1 MKVLSLKKYLT
12 YAFLFLSPFTFI
24 MGICL
29 CIYFSMS
36 DKFAITVAV
45 VSLASILTL
54 LLPSIYYFYMYF
66 KFKIKCKNIAPTN
79 GVISTW
85 EHGFFR
91 YTGAVII
98 KVNDT
103 DYSTSAYFNYD
114 DAKDL
119 VGKTVSY
126 AIIDE
131 TLIIYEILD

>member
-54 LLPSIYYFYMYF
+54 LLPSIYYF
-66 KFKIKCKNIAPTN
+66 IC
-79 GVISTW
+79 
-85 EHGFFR
+85 
-91 YTGAVII
+91 
-98 KVNDT
+98 
-103 DYSTSAYFNYD
+103 
-114 DAKDL
+114 
-119 VGKTVSY
+119 
-126 AIIDE
+126 
-131 TLIIYEILD
+131 TLSLKLNVRT